1 MLLFLLRFSVIIIL
15 GELDFIMLSL
25 WEFFN
30 YIIFIILAIFSL
42 GLMLFAK

>member
-25 WEFFN
+25 
-30 YIIFIILAIFSL
+30 
-42 GLMLFAK
+42 

>member
-1 MLLFLLRFSVIIIL
+1 MLLFLLRFSVIIL
-15 GELDFIMLSL
+15 GKLDFIMLSL